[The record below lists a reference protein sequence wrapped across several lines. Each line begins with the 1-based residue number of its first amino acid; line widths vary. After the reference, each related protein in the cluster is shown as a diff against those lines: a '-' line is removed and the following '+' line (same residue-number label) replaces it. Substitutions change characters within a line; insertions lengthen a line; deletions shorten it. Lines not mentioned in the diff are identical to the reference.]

1 MRRHFITILIVLFAA
16 YAFINNKNK
25 LSIKTSVTDSPTYK
39 FVEEAKS
46 YIEILSKDPS
56 STSLKG
62 KTNPILQNQTE
73 LEGNYLNTSPKE
85 QNKLPDSL
93 VPSGRL
99 KTKNKVSEVNNK
111 LANIAYNLVHT
122 EKGQE
127 LLEKILFNP
136 PVYDEKKNNKEPNP
150 YHNNSTIDVIQ
161 GDGFPVECGDIVKV
175 HYITRLVSGQEIEN
189 TYKSGQPVIFKIG
202 DQKVIRGL
210 EYAVIGM
217 KKEGVRRL
225 IVPPKMAY
233 NDKKLSKG
241 AIMGNEFVT
250 IDVELLD
257 ITPLME
263 DWRDKIRIFENED
276 FKSRPILCSNPV
288 FFNYTI
294 STSGEKVIYKSTNK
308 VSFILGSSGVPAVI
322 NKAFSNVRRYSKRS
336 IIFPSSLIYNKEI
349 NFLPKNVKFPA
360 KEVIILDVEVTN

>member
-1 MRRHFITILIVLFAA
+1 MRRHFIAILIVLFAA

-25 LSIKTSVTDSPTYK
+25 LSIKTSVTDSPAYK

-62 KTNPILQNQTE
+62 KTNPILQNQTA
-73 LEGNYLNTSPKE
+73 LEGNSLKTPPK
-85 QNKLPDSL
+85 KLPSSP
-93 VPSGRL
+93 VPSGRS
-99 KTKNKVSEVNNK
+99 KTKNKVSEFNSK

-150 YHNNSTIDVIQ
+150 YHNNSTIDVIH
-161 GDGFPVECGDIVKV
+161 GDGPPVECGDIVKV

-189 TYKSGQPVIFKIG
+189 TYKSGQPVIFRIG
-202 DQKVIRGL
+202 DQKVIKGL

-217 KKEGVRRL
+217 QKEGVRRL

-241 AIMGNEFVT
+241 AIAGNEFVT
-250 IDVELLD
+250 IDVGLLD
-257 ITPLME
+257 ITPLIE

-276 FKSRPILCSNPV
+276 FKSLPILCSNPV
-288 FFNYTI
+288 FFNYTV

-308 VSFILGSSGVPAVI
+308 VSFILGSSAVPAAI
-322 NKAFSNVRRYSKRS
+322 NKAFSNVRRYAKRS

-349 NFLPKNVKFPA
+349 NFLPKNFKFPA
-360 KEVIILDVEVTN
+360 KEMIILDVEVTN